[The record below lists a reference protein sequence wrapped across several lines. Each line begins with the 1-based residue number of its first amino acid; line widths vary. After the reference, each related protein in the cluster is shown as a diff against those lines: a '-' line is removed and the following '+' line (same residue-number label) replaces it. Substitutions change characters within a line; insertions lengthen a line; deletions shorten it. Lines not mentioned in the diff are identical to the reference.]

1 MVRKLTA
8 CKKIGGKYDKG
19 KCETD
24 ESIVTVRSG
33 ETFGSV
39 AWQKRVS
46 QQVTRKVSAG
56 KKLTPA
62 EKSFIGMQLKHEERY
77 K

>member
-1 MVRKLTA
+1 MVRKSVA
-8 CKKIGGKYDKG
+8 CKKIGGKFDKG
-19 KCETD
+19 ECETD
-24 ESIVTVRSG
+24 EPIVTVRKG

-46 QQVTRKVSAG
+46 QQVTRKVSTG

-62 EKSFIGMQLKHEERY
+62 EKSFIGIQLKHEERY